1 MASLKRATKMLTKAL
16 EDPQYTTS
24 QHVEILKRRH
34 QIKKLRKNLQEYE
47 RATRGF
53 GYTFDPAMFEEPVS
67 EISDGDSESGG
78 DDGVCSESEQPE
90 QPGESE
96 DLGTIEVLHPT

>member
-1 MASLKRATKMLTKAL
+1 MASLKRATQMLTKAL
-16 EDPQYTTS
+16 NDPQYTTS

-34 QIKKLRKNLQEYE
+34 QIKKLRQNLQNYE
-47 RATRGF
+47 RASRGF
-53 GYTFDPAMFEEPVS
+53 GITFDPAMVEEPVS
-67 EISDGDSESGG
+67 EVSDGDSESGG

-96 DLGTIEVLHPT
+96 DLGTTEVLYST

>member
-1 MASLKRATKMLTKAL
+1 MASLKRATQMLTQAL
-16 EDPQYTTS
+16 NDPKYTHD
-24 QHVEILKRRH
+24 QHLEILKRRNE
-34 QIKKLRKNLQEYE
+34 IKKLRQNLHNYE

-53 GYTFDPAMFEEPVS
+53 GFNFDPAILEES
-67 EISDGDSESGG
+67 ISKISDSDSESGG

>member
-16 EDPQYTTS
+16 DNPNYS
-24 QHVEILKRRH
+24 YDQHVEILKRRY
-34 QIKKLRKNLQEYE
+34 QINQLRKNLQDYE

-53 GYTFDPAMFEEPVS
+53 GYTIDPAIFEQPIGETGDS
-67 EISDGDSESGG
+67 DSESGG

-90 QPGESE
+90 QSGQPE
-96 DLGTIEVLHPT
+96 DLGTP

>member
-16 EDPQYTTS
+16 DNPNYSYDQY
-24 QHVEILKRRH
+24 VEILKRRH
-34 QIKKLRKNLQEYE
+34 EIKKLRKNLQDYE

-53 GYTFDPAMFEEPVS
+53 GYAIDPAIFEQSIGET
-67 EISDGDSESGG
+67 SDSDAECGG

-90 QPGESE
+90 QSGQPE
-96 DLGTIEVLHPT
+96 DLGAA

>member
-16 EDPQYTTS
+16 DNPMFTHD

-34 QIKKLRKNLQEYE
+34 EIKKLRQNLQNYE

-53 GYTFDPAMFEEPVS
+53 GYTIDPIIFDEITEQPISEVS
-67 EISDGDSESGG
+67 DSDSESGG
-78 DDGVCSESEQPE
+78 SDGVHSESEQSE
-90 QPGESE
+90 QPGEPE
-96 DLGTIEVLHPT
+96 DLGTT